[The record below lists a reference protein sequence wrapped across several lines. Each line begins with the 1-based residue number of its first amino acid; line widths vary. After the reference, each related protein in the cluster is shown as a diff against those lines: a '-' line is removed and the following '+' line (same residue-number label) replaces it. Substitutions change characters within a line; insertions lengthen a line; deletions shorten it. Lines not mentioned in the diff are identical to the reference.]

1 MIIRACLRALCAA
14 ALVVFLC
21 SNAASTESLNDG
33 DESAEQD
40 VSSQPR
46 DARQTEGGDD
56 GKETEDRD
64 LYRFAPVVVEAVP
77 QASSY
82 GLDGEYR
89 SGGST
94 FVTGGTVSSLRD
106 TPFSAS
112 ILEEDFLKD
121 SALKRLDR
129 TAQFVP
135 GVQTG
140 NQNSNTSQ
148 VFQSR
153 GFQLGR
159 DSILVNGTRQADAFA
174 ITPEQ
179 LVSKI
184 EFYRGPSSIL
194 NGATPPGGAA
204 NIVTKKPLGESFLGF
219 ELDLDEHGERAIAA
233 DYNSGRLNA
242 LPLPLSLRFNAYAE
256 DSDTFRD
263 AVNRE
268 VRAFAPVATVEI
280 TPRTRLTLEANL
292 IDWEAN
298 DDRGLPVLGGDSDRA
313 ARQFDRDAFLLGTTT
328 ESNDRDQQR
337 YMLDLSHQW
346 SDRVRTNLQATL
358 GETERSFFAVLPVF
372 FIEDSDTLVRA
383 HFGTKDDFDSVDV
396 RFDTVFRFETGV
408 LSHGGIF
415 ALQYRDF
422 ERRDRFTGFV
432 GQADMIDIKNP
443 ATDLPF
449 RAATGSAGGLQIDQE
464 SRELLIQ
471 DAVTVTEGPLEG
483 FKLVAGGRLIDFEDQ
498 LDSSLDE
505 DQWVPRVGLGYTPPG
520 APFLTVYGNYAES
533 FDPQGG
539 VQADGTPVA
548 PQEGEQWEFGAK
560 AEFFDSGLIVTAAW
574 FDLENGNVAVSDPDN
589 PGAVLA
595 VGEQRNEGLE
605 LEAVGRLTPNLQARA
620 QYTFNDSSIT
630 DDPQR
635 AGNELQ
641 LTPEDSASAW
651 LRYDVPVN
659 LIPEMPWGSTAVSLT
674 GGIVRVGDRFVDVNN
689 SIELS
694 AYTRIDLGARVV
706 VDRRTEIALNLLN
719 ASDQR
724 FFTGGD
730 AFGLGSVTPGQS
742 RTLAASLRHEF

>member
-1 MIIRACLRALCAA
+1 MLFSATLAA
-14 ALVVFLC
+14 ADMRQ
-21 SNAASTESLNDG
+21 AEYTTD
-33 DESAEQD
+33 EQD
-40 VSSQPR
+40 VSSGPS
-46 DARQTEGGDD
+46 DASQD
-56 GKETEDRD
+56 GEAEQRD

-77 QASSY
+77 QSSSY
-82 GLDGEYR
+82 GLDDDYR
-89 SGGST
+89 AGGST
-94 FVTGGTVSSLRD
+94 FITGGTVSSLRD

-121 SALKRLDR
+121 SAFKRLDR

-140 NQNSNTSQ
+140 NQNSNNSQ

-159 DSILVNGTRQADAFA
+159 DSILINGTRQADAFA
-174 ITPEQ
+174 VTPEQ

-194 NGATPPGGAA
+194 NGAMPPGGAA
-204 NIVTKKPLGESFLGF
+204 NIVTKKPLSDSFLGF
-219 ELDLDEHGERAIAA
+219 ELDFDEHGERAIAA
-233 DYNSGRLNA
+233 DYNTGRLSGV
-242 LPLPLSLRFNAYAE
+242 PLPVSLRFNAVFE
-256 DSDTFRD
+256 DSDVFRD

-292 IDWEAN
+292 IDWETN
-298 DDRGLPVLGGDSDRA
+298 DDRGLPLLGGDSDRA
-313 ARQFDRDAFLLGTTT
+313 VRRFDRDAFLLGTTAAR
-328 ESNDRDQQR
+328 NDREQQR

-346 SDRVRTNLQATL
+346 SDRVRTNFQATL
-358 GETERSFFAVLPVF
+358 GETERSFFSALPVAF
-372 FIEDSDTLVRA
+372 DEPSDTLVRA
-383 HFGTKDDFDSVDV
+383 HFGTRDDFDSVDL
-396 RFDTVFRFETGV
+396 RLDTVFRFETGP
-408 LSHGGIF
+408 LMHGGIV

-432 GQADMIDIKNP
+432 APADMVDINNP
-443 ATDLPF
+443 ETGLPF
-449 RAATGSAGGLQIDQE
+449 LAGSGSAGGLQIDQE

-471 DAVTVTEGPLEG
+471 DAVTVTEGVLEG

-498 LDSSLDE
+498 LDSSLNE
-505 DQWVPRVGLGYTPPG
+505 SQWVPRIGIGYTLP
-520 APFLTVYGNYAES
+520 AASFLTVYGNYAES

-539 VQADGTPVA
+539 VQADGSPVA

-560 AEFFDSGLIVTAAW
+560 AELFDAGLIVTAAW
-574 FDLENGNVAVSDPDN
+574 FDLENRNVAVTDPDN

-595 VGEQRNEGLE
+595 IGEQRNEGLE
-605 LEAVGRLTPNLQARA
+605 LEAVGRLSANLQARA

-651 LRYDVPVN
+651 LRYDVPAN
-659 LIPEMPWGSTAVSLT
+659 LVPGMPWGSTGVSLT
-674 GGIVRVGDRFVDVNN
+674 GGIVRVGDRFVDVDN

-694 AYTRIDLGARVV
+694 AYTRIDLGARAVLNG
-706 VDRRTEIALNLLN
+706 RTEVALNLLN

-742 RTLAASLRHEF
+742 RTLSVSLRQQF

>member
-1 MIIRACLRALCAA
+1 MSASASRRASLAA
-14 ALVVFLC
+14 AFALIVF
-21 SNAASTESLNDG
+21 SAPGAAESRQ
-33 DESAEQD
+33 DEPEDVDQDTASEVRGERSSEEAEK
-40 VSSQPR
+40 
-46 DARQTEGGDD
+46 A
-56 GKETEDRD
+56 D
-64 LYRFAPVVVEAVP
+64 LYQFAPVVVEAVP
-77 QASSY
+77 QSSSY
-82 GLDGEYR
+82 GLDDDYR

-94 FVTGGTVSSLRD
+94 FITGGTVSSLRD

-112 ILEEDFLKD
+112 ILEEDFLD
-121 SALKRLDR
+121 DFAFKRLDR

-140 NQNSNTSQ
+140 NQNSNNSQ

-159 DSILVNGTRQADAFA
+159 DSILINGTRQADAFA

-204 NIVTKKPLGESFLGF
+204 NIVTKKPLKDSFLGF
-219 ELDLDEHGERAIAA
+219 ELDLDEHSERAIAA
-233 DYNSGRLNA
+233 DYNTGRLTA
-242 LPLPLSLRFNAYAE
+242 TPLPVSLRFNAVFE

-268 VRAFAPVATVEI
+268 VRAFAPVVTVEI
-280 TPRTRLTLEANL
+280 TPRTRLTFEANL
-292 IDWEAN
+292 IDWEIN
-298 DDRGLPVLGGDSDRA
+298 DDRGLPLLGADSDRA
-313 ARQFDRDAFLLGTTT
+313 VRRFDRDAFLLGTTA
-328 ESNDRDQQR
+328 ENNDREQRR
-337 YMLDLSHQW
+337 YMLDVSHQW
-346 SDRVRTNLQATL
+346 SDRVRTNLQATV
-358 GETERSFFAVLPVF
+358 GETERSFFSVLPVF
-372 FIEDSDTLVRA
+372 FDEQSDTLVRA
-383 HFGTKDDFDSVDV
+383 HFGTRDDFDSVDI
-396 RFDTVFRFETGV
+396 RLDTVFRFETGP
-408 LSHGGIF
+408 LMHGGIV

-432 GQADMIDIKNP
+432 APADMININNP
-443 ATDLPF
+443 ETDLPF
-449 RAATGSAGGLQIDQE
+449 VAASGAAGGLQIDQD

-471 DAVTVTEGPLEG
+471 DAVTVTEGALEG
-483 FKLVAGGRLIDFEDQ
+483 FKIVAGGRLIDFEDQ

-505 DQWVPRVGLGYTPPG
+505 DQWVPRVGLGYTPP
-520 APFLTVYGNYAES
+520 AASFLTVYGNYAES

-539 VQADGTPVA
+539 VQADGSPVS

-560 AEFFDSGLIVTAAW
+560 AELLDSGLIVTAAW
-574 FDLENGNVAVSDPDN
+574 FDLENRNVAVADPDN

-605 LEAVGRLTPNLQARA
+605 LEAVGRLSSNLQARA
-620 QYTFNDSSIT
+620 QYTFNDSSIV

-635 AGNELQ
+635 SGNELQ

-651 LRYDVPVN
+651 LRYDVPAN
-659 LIPEMPWGSTAVSLT
+659 WIPEMPWGSTGVSLT
-674 GGIVRVGDRFVDVNN
+674 GGIVRASDRFVDVDN

-694 AYTRIDLGARVV
+694 AYTRIDLGARAVLN
-706 VDRRTEIALNLLN
+706 RRTEVALNLLN

-730 AFGLGSVTPGQS
+730 AFGLGSVTPGQA
-742 RTLAASLRHEF
+742 RTLSVSLRHRL